1 MEYFSRLKKIK
12 FAGTWIQLEKK
23 SSGVANANE
32 ERQKWYVELNIIS

>member
-1 MEYFSRLKKIK
+1 MDSTRK
-12 FAGTWIQLEKK
+12 KK